1 MPRSF
6 QYLSV
11 SLDCAR
17 RADARPRDSNR
28 GETIAIE
35 RGADSEQQSVVLLR
49 RKLSAGCGIGFIDHL
64 DRFWQQPQALGVQ
77 KVSDNPIG
85 VVLDMIWVDSAMSDY
100 AVAVAGAPNRG
111 DLPKGQVQT
120 DVQLVDLVMQSRID
134 NGMVIIRSFCDHR
147 CKRHHRHE
155 I

>member
-1 MPRSF
+1 MRVLPCSF
-6 QYLSV
+6 APCSV
-11 SLDCAR
+11 SLDCPR
-17 RADARPRDSNR
+17 RADVRTRNSNR
-28 GETIAIE
+28 GKTISIE
-35 RGADSEQQSVVLLR
+35 RGADSEQKSVVMLR
-49 RKLSAGCGIGFIDHL
+49 RKLSAGCGIRFIDHL

-120 DVQLVDLVMQSRID
+120 DEQLVDRGMQSRID
-134 NGMVIIRSFCDHR
+134 SGLVIIRSFCDR
-147 CKRHHRHE
+147 R
-155 I
+155 